1 MHKYKKLGLTLF
13 LTAAMTVGSILNAFA
28 APEDYGPAYD
38 PALNPAAQETPPD
51 TTGELHPID
60 PDQDTEG
67 QAPST
72 EAAGS
77 SQTGPGETAPSE
89 ETGAPD
95 QEGTSGEGT
104 STGDGVTT
112 EDGTSSGEGVTTED
126 GTSAG
131 DGVNTEDGTSTG
143 EETGEETPPQEEEA
157 PNILTVPLRAPRLQT
172 TILLADAHQWSQAFV
187 NDQWITVDG
196 RPFYSI
202 STFLENIHGNFLY
215 RTYSASNGWSLWV
228 MNGQQTNIPA
238 DFAPVE
244 AIQCRFA
251 GPVNNDYDIYYTTTL
266 SNGEQTGWAKN
277 GETCGTMNAGLYI
290 TGYRLAFFRKG
301 DIPDVSFEN
310 TVVSAH
316 PDGIQYIDGAMRYI
330 HGDGSNFTGWGWIGN
345 DRYYFVD
352 SYPVTGW
359 QYIDG
364 YKYYFGEDG
373 KLFTDIEPIIGTG
386 GPFQIK
392 INKQMDCLTVYTS
405 DGANGFIVPVK
416 SFLVSTG
423 DDTPVGTFKTPEK
436 YRWRLMI
443 NDVYTQYAT
452 RLGSGLS
459 ILMHSIIYDAPN
471 PYTVWASTYN
481 NLGIARSAGCIRLTT
496 ADSKWIYDNCPIG
509 TTVTVYNSSIPGPF
523 ERPTIAY
530 EIPFEQTWDPTDPN
544 LTPEG
549 IAAESARIIAAHP
562 Q

>member
-72 EAAGS
+72 EATGS

-104 STGDGVTT
+104 STGD
-112 EDGTSSGEGVTTED
+112 GVTTED

-301 DIPDVSFEN
+301 DVPDVSFEN

-544 LTPEG
+544 LTPES

>member
-72 EAAGS
+72 EATGS

-95 QEGTSGEGT
+95 QEGTS
-104 STGDGVTT
+104 T
-112 EDGTSSGEGVTTED
+112 EDGTSAGDGVTTED

-131 DGVNTEDGTSTG
+131 DGVNTEDGTSA
-143 EETGEETPPQEEEA
+143 GEETPPQEEEV

-238 DFAPVE
+238 DYAPIE
-244 AIQCRFA
+244 AIQVRFSGAA
-251 GPVNNDYDIYYTTTL
+251 GNNHDIYASGVFADGTQTGWGKNGATVGSMNKGYDIYYTTTL

-301 DIPDVSFEN
+301 DVPDVSFEN

-330 HGDGSNFTGWGWIGN
+330 HGDGSNFTGWGW
-345 DRYYFVD
+345 
-352 SYPVTGW
+352 
-359 QYIDG
+359 
-364 YKYYFGEDG
+364 
-373 KLFTDIEPIIGTG
+373 IGTG

-509 TTVTVYNSSIPGPF
+509 TTVTVYNSPIPGPF

>member
-51 TTGELHPID
+51 TTGELHPRD

-72 EAAGS
+72 EATGS

-95 QEGTSGEGT
+95 QEGTSTEGT

-112 EDGTSSGEGVTTED
+112 EDGTSAGDGVTTED

-131 DGVNTEDGTSTG
+131 DGVNTEDGTSA
-143 EETGEETPPQEEEA
+143 GEETPPQEEEV

-301 DIPDVSFEN
+301 DVPDVSFEN

>member
-72 EAAGS
+72 EATGS

-95 QEGTSGEGT
+95 QEGTSTEGT
-104 STGDGVTT
+104 STGEGVTT
-112 EDGTSSGEGVTTED
+112 EDGTSAGDGVTTED

-131 DGVNTEDGTSTG
+131 DGVNTEDGTSA
-143 EETGEETPPQEEEA
+143 GEETPPQEEEV

-215 RTYSASNGWSLWV
+215 RTYSTSNGWSLWV

-301 DIPDVSFEN
+301 DVPDVSFEN

-364 YKYYFGEDG
+364 
-373 KLFTDIEPIIGTG
+373 
-386 GPFQIK
+386 
-392 INKQMDCLTVYTS
+392 
-405 DGANGFIVPVK
+405 
-416 SFLVSTG
+416 
-423 DDTPVGTFKTPEK
+423 
-436 YRWRLMI
+436 
-443 NDVYTQYAT
+443 
-452 RLGSGLS
+452 
-459 ILMHSIIYDAPN
+459 
-471 PYTVWASTYN
+471 
-481 NLGIARSAGCIRLTT
+481 
-496 ADSKWIYDNCPIG
+496 
-509 TTVTVYNSSIPGPF
+509 
-523 ERPTIAY
+523 
-530 EIPFEQTWDPTDPN
+530 
-544 LTPEG
+544 
-549 IAAESARIIAAHP
+549 
-562 Q
+562 